1 MKFLLL
7 LLVVLVVVGVMAARG
22 RRREPPPDT
31 RRPPPGPGGAPMI
44 ACAHCGVHLPQQDA
58 LQDDRGRSYCGEEH
72 RRLGGR

>member
-31 RRPPPGPGGAPMI
+31 RRQPGTGGAPMI